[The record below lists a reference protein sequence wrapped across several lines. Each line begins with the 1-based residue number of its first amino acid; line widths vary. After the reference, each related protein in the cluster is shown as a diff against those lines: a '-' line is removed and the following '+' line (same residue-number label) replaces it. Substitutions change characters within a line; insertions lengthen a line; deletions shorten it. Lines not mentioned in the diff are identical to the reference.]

1 MYIWNKRIGQVRPN
15 RDPSITFVWPAA
27 LHIQVAVFNIQGLKA
42 WIASHLEPEDD
53 GPNETQGESWTA
65 INDVMST
72 HVLQM
77 HSLFM
82 QEGQGLVHILQAVN
96 SHLAFGWSRLKQCK
110 NKHTVPVPELKEM
123 KDNTNTHYHMH
134 SVSILIM
141 TSDLFGA
148 QIGSQRLFK
157 QIHPVEFNC
166 SAGIYVLVIVTT
178 Y

>member
-1 MYIWNKRIGQVRPN
+1 MSWQNNLYTCTWNKRLRQVRPN
-15 RDPSITFVWPAA
+15 RDPSITFVWLAA
-27 LHIQVAVFNIQGLKA
+27 LHIQVAVFNIQGQKA
-42 WIASHLEPEDD
+42 WTASHLEPEDD

-65 INDVMST
+65 INNVVST

-82 QEGQGLVHILQAVN
+82 QEGQGFVHIFQAVN

-110 NKHTVPVPELKEM
+110 NKHTVPVPELKGM
-123 KDNTNTHYHMH
+123 KDNTDMH

-141 TSDLFGA
+141 TSDLLGA

-157 QIHPVEFNC
+157 QIHPVDFNC
-166 SAGIYVLVIVTT
+166 S
-178 Y
+178 